1 MCVLCG
7 EFVGQV
13 HWTDRH
19 IEDKARSSES
29 DVEDY
34 QRFRQRDRLHRAKLA
49 NEVLRHYGL
58 RLEDWNRSR
67 YLLKDG
73 KGRSELVH
81 DLGAMWPVASK
92 LAGRTTD
99 PLDPGLQE
107 VLRSVG
113 EAGRG

>member
-19 IEDKARSSES
+19 IEDRARLSES
-29 DVEDY
+29 DVEEY

-73 KGRSELVH
+73 KGRSELIH
-81 DLGAMWPVASK
+81 DLGAMWPAASK
-92 LAGRTTD
+92 LAGRMAD
-99 PLDPGLQE
+99 PLDPMLQE
-107 VLRSVG
+107 AVRSAG
-113 EAGRG
+113 EAERQ

>member
-19 IEDKARSSES
+19 IEDQARSSES

-34 QRFRQRDRLHRAKLA
+34 QRLRQRDRLHRAKLA

-67 YLLKDG
+67 YLLKDS

-81 DLGAMWPVASK
+81 DLGAIWPAASK
-92 LAGRTTD
+92 LAGRAAD
-99 PLDPGLQE
+99 PLDPKLQGAM
-107 VLRSVG
+107 SYVG
-113 EAGRG
+113 ESERQ